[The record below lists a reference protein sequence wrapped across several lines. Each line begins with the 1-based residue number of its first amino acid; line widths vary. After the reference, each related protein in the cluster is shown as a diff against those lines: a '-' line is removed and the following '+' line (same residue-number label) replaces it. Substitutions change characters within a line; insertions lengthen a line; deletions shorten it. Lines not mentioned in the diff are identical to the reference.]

1 MIRHVTS
8 SFIVSLSLFFSQCV
22 SKDTEKNKPVHPP
35 KKSAPVF
42 KTKNAEKEPA
52 LVVKTDTINKE
63 NAVAFLEA
71 YGNKH
76 PETLVVFETRLEL
89 LPSNSTEI
97 LLYTELVLSSSQKR
111 DILVRPVSIR
121 LLRALSFREE
131 ILIIDHKEKRIQYNY
146 RIRGNK
152 TLSQA

>member
-1 MIRHVTS
+1 MLRPL
-8 SFIVSLSLFFSQCV
+8 FIVSLLIIFSQCV

-76 PETLVVFETRLEL
+76 PETLVVFETRLGAI
-89 LPSNSTEI
+89 TI
-97 LLYTELVLSSSQKR
+97 KLYR
-111 DILVRPVSIR
+111 DT
-121 LLRALSFREE
+121 A
-131 ILIIDHKEKRIQYNY
+131 
-146 RIRGNK
+146 
-152 TLSQA
+152 